1 MISFE
6 NLKLVLLILLFV
18 LFLFFLILLYYYNRR
33 KGIGYKKYLELM
45 DLGDDL
51 KAEIIKFM
59 EKKTSINFSFINLSC
74 GESYDKI
81 NCEWLNSEIIIA
93 DKNKFTSEIKNKE
106 HILGTNYY
114 INAITKQKVE
124 LIKENKRKE
133 FIIDIY
139 LHQNNNYYII
149 TNIQKNQT
157 YSIDTIYF
165 SKDKDLIPTKLY
177 FGKNELIT
185 DDYNLDNM
193 GRICLINIEKD
204 SCINFI
210 NSISMLE
217 INENSEIFEN
227 DIYDIFLNIK
237 IKNKDLFKSS
247 LFLNQRDNEVYDLT
261 PMELDILKRFKKD
274 IVMPYINKYKNFKD
288 EDINENMKQ
297 DFINSINQF
306 ILRNFSGTQELE
318 NNDSNNETIPLK
330 NEEMGE
336 EIIYDIIDPREN
348 DNDNENKNYLHLN
361 IKGIKEERE
370 LAYGSYQLRVLIYKF
385 FNSPIKRRYVDE
397 PYQKDFEL
405 VETLCYLKLSIM
417 AKLPLRAFINF
428 DYFKKRILN
437 EVKDFSMKEKIKI
450 ICCIQ
455 SHLTGFIPKKI
466 KLQKMI
472 DLPEYSPYLRG
483 EAMYRN
489 IIKNLTEKSKLKFAF
504 LQLNSGGGY
513 DFVKKDYCYLL
524 KMIPLIVIKS
534 HLLYNT
540 EDYFF
545 TYYNNKSIEYA
556 YIDPF
561 TRIESINE
569 IKVFDREDI
578 AYKENE
584 DFSIKVGLL
593 QLHEK
598 CDHIKYGKKEKS
610 PRFLISNEFDLIDN
624 YSIEYD
630 SEEAGNALE
639 VILLGNSNYITTL
652 MSCDSLKNLNNYKLF
667 TDENGTNLLREIKH
681 ILKNNKS
688 TINIRDKKMI
698 NSNLRTIEGDKY
710 SKLKS
715 LEMDYI
721 KINRKKMKF
730 KN

>member
-1 MISFE
+1 MNSLE
-6 NLKLVLLILLFV
+6 NLKLIVLVV
-18 LFLFFLILLYYYNRR
+18 LFLFILIGLYFYFRR
-33 KGIGYKKYLELM
+33 KGIGYKKYLDLK

-51 KAEIIKFM
+51 KAKIINFM
-59 EKKTSINFSFINLSC
+59 KKKTSINFSFINLGC
-74 GESYDKI
+74 GESYYKI
-81 NCEWLNSEIIIA
+81 KCEWLNSEIIIE
-93 DKNKFTSEIKNKE
+93 DKNKFTSEIKNKDN
-106 HILGTNYY
+106 ILEANYY
-114 INAITKQKVE
+114 INVVIKQKIE
-124 LIKENKRKE
+124 LIKDNKRKE

-139 LHQNNNYYII
+139 LHQSNNYYII

-157 YSIDTIYF
+157 YSLYTIYY
-165 SKDKDLIPTKLY
+165 SKDKDLIPKKLY
-177 FGKNELIT
+177 FERNELIT

-193 GRICLINIEKD
+193 GRICLINIEKN

-217 INENSEIFEN
+217 IDKNSEIFEN
-227 DIYDIFLNIK
+227 DLYDIFLNIK

-247 LFLNQRDNEVYDLT
+247 LFLNQKDNEVYDLT
-261 PMELDILKRFKKD
+261 PKELDILKRFNKY
-274 IVMPYINKYKNFKD
+274 IVVPYINKYKNFKD
-288 EDINENMKQ
+288 EDFSENMKQ
-297 DFINSINQF
+297 DFVNSVNQF
-306 ILRNFSGTQELE
+306 ILSNFSHTQELD
-318 NNDSNNETIPLK
+318 NYDSIEEVIPLK
-330 NEEMGE
+330 KEEIGE
-336 EIIYDIIDPREN
+336 EIMYDIIEPREN
-348 DNDNENKNYLHLN
+348 DNENKSDLHLK

-370 LAYGSYQLRVLIYKF
+370 IAYGSYQLSVLINKF
-385 FNSPIKRRYVDE
+385 FNSPIYRRYIDE
-397 PYQKDFEL
+397 PSQKDFEI

-417 AKLPLRAFINF
+417 AKYPLRSFIGF
-428 DYFKKRILN
+428 DYFKKKILKGI
-437 EVKDFSMKEKIKI
+437 KDFTMKEKIKI

-466 KLQKMI
+466 QLLKTI
-472 DLPEYSPYLRG
+472 DLPEYSPYLHG
-483 EAMYRN
+483 EILYRN

-513 DFVKKDYCYLL
+513 DVVQKDKCYLL
-524 KMIPLIVIKS
+524 KMIPLIAIQS
-534 HLLYNT
+534 QLLNNS

-593 QLHEK
+593 QFHEK
-598 CDHIKYGKKEKS
+598 GGHLKFGKKEKS
-610 PRFLISNEFDLIDN
+610 PRFLISNEFDLFDN
-624 YSIEYD
+624 YSIESD
-630 SEEAGNALE
+630 AGESGNDLE
-639 VILLGNSNYITTL
+639 VILLGKSNYITTL

-681 ILKNNKS
+681 ILKKNKL
-688 TINIRDKKMI
+688 TINIKDKKTINI
-698 NSNLRTIEGDKY
+698 NSRTIEGDKY

-715 LEMDYI
+715 LEMDLI
-721 KINRKKMKF
+721 KINKKKL
-730 KN
+730 NN